1 MDLLTRMDL
10 ALVYVEDN
18 LTGEIDQEVLA
29 RIACCS
35 AYNFYRMFS
44 FITDISLTEYIR
56 RRRLTMAAIELQSG
70 NIKVIDLALKYGYDS
85 PVSFSRAF
93 QMLHGVT
100 PTEARAGGVTL
111 KAYPRIS
118 FQISIKGEKK
128 MDYRIENKEAFQVF
142 GYEGIFS
149 TDGSGLNADILHDN
163 AVHQNNPHELWNQ
176 NHANGAYEK
185 LAADAGEL
193 PPFVSPDLCKVHGV
207 CDYKQ
212 TEPVHSRTCSVHS
225 KVKTARLTDTRSQ
238 ISQQVHGLYSRL
250 KSSNGI
256 VLSKWSIAC
265 TSVFILN
272 GCLPLNMSKPT
283 V

>member
-1 MDLLTRMDL
+1 
-10 ALVYVEDN
+10 
-18 LTGEIDQEVLA
+18 
-29 RIACCS
+29 
-35 AYNFYRMFS
+35 
-44 FITDISLTEYIR
+44 
-56 RRRLTMAAIELQSG
+56 
-70 NIKVIDLALKYGYDS
+70 
-85 PVSFSRAF
+85 
-93 QMLHGVT
+93 
-100 PTEARAGGVTL
+100 
-111 KAYPRIS
+111 
-118 FQISIKGEKK
+118 

-176 NHANGAYEK
+176 NYENGAYEK

-193 PPFVSPDLCKVHGV
+193 PPFVSPNLCKVHGV
-207 CDYKQ
+207 CDYRQ
-212 TEPVHSRTCSVHS
+212 TEPGTFAYMQCDS

-238 ISQQVHGLYSRL
+238 ISQRVHGQYSRL
-250 KSSNGI
+250 KISNGI

-272 GCLPLNMSKPT
+272 GCQPLNMSKPT